1 MGEEEKI
8 TYFAKTNFR
17 NEHRRFGIRKK
28 DRRYHM
34 YLVGKT
40 GMGKSTVISNM
51 IFSDLKEKEGLC
63 LLDPHGDLVEKV
75 LEFSHNYRKEDLI
88 YFNPQDGNKTL
99 GFNPLEVTDPSE
111 ARLVVSA
118 LISVFKKIWFDSW
131 GPRMEY
137 ILRNALLTL
146 VEFPNSTLLNL
157 QQLLSDGR
165 FRKIMTDR
173 VKDEQLKNFWVNE
186 FDRYSERFRQEAV
199 APIQNKIGHFLSNE
213 VLRRVISQ
221 PKSSFD
227 FRKMMDEG
235 KILLVNLSKGK
246 IGEDS
251 ASLLGAMLIAKIGLA
266 ALSRQDIPEEE
277 RKDFYLYVDEFQSF
291 ATSSFV
297 DILSESR
304 KYRLNL
310 VLSNQYLGQIEE
322 KIRMAILGNV
332 GTLVSFR
339 VGAEDA
345 RYLAQEFYPVFS
357 QDHLVNLPAYN
368 IYLKLMIDGKT
379 SQPFSAETLP
389 PVNISPNNNI

>member
-1 MGEEEKI
+1 
-8 TYFAKTNFR
+8 
-17 NEHRRFGIRKK
+17 
-28 DRRYHM
+28 
-34 YLVGKT
+34 
-40 GMGKSTVISNM
+40 
-51 IFSDLKEKEGLC
+51 
-63 LLDPHGDLVEKV
+63 
-75 LEFSHNYRKEDLI
+75 
-88 YFNPQDGNKTL
+88 
-99 GFNPLEVTDPSE
+99 
-111 ARLVVSA
+111 
-118 LISVFKKIWFDSW
+118 
-131 GPRMEY
+131 MEY

-146 VEFPNSTLLNL
+146 VEFPNSTLFNL

-165 FRKIMTDR
+165 FRKIITDR
-173 VKDEQLKNFWVNE
+173 VKDEQLTNFWINE
-186 FDRYSERFRQEAV
+186 FDRYSERFRQEAI
-199 APIQNKIGHFLSNE
+199 APIQNKIGQFLSNA
-213 VLRRVISQ
+213 VLRRVVSQ

-227 FRKMMDEG
+227 FRKIMDEG

-251 ASLLGAMLIAKIGLA
+251 ASLLGAMLIAKVGLA
-266 ALSRQDIPEEE
+266 ALSRQDLPEEE

-291 ATSSFV
+291 ATNSFV

-304 KYRLNL
+304 KYHLNL
-310 VLSNQYLGQIEE
+310 ILSNQYLGQIEE

-368 IYLKLMIDGKT
+368 IYLKLMIDRKT

-389 PVNISPNNNI
+389 PINYL